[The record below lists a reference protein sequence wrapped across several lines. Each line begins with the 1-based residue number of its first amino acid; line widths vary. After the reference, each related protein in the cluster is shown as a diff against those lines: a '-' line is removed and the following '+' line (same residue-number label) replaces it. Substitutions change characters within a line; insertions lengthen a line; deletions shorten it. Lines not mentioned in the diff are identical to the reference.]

1 MSEADDSGQGT
12 SDQFVCVF
20 NRDRDSYQVPLALDE
35 AGMLEVLVTDY
46 YAPDKGSPLLPGF
59 LRRKQHPD
67 LSRNRAVADRL
78 AFAVQY
84 AALALR
90 LPMGRVWRFIGRR
103 LGKRAVKLARM
114 RRAHLYCYHH
124 YLPAEVHE
132 GATLIT
138 FVFHPLPQRYLPALR
153 EDAGIFPEARV
164 SFGEEQS
171 REPAFH
177 PPIPWDRMDA
187 IVCASQVTADT
198 LAAEGVDPAKLAVI
212 PYGAPGTGPV
222 QGAHRREGGCRF
234 LFVGQGVQRKGLHHL
249 IRAWQ
254 SAPRGDAE
262 LTIVSYA
269 CDPDIAGMI
278 TDPSIRLIGY
288 QERDALAALFAE
300 SDVFAMPSMVEGFG
314 LVYLEALA
322 HGCHVLGTRQTGLPD
337 LDLDAASVTLVEAG
351 DIDAL
356 SEALDG
362 LTERARDE
370 GFDRTA
376 IAEQANRWTEAD
388 FRGAIADHA
397 RRVLVA
403 KRGQG
408 EYPSAYRAGPG
419 RQG

>member
-1 MSEADDSGQGT
+1 MSEADETGQRASET
-12 SDQFVCVF
+12 FVCVF
-20 NRDRDSYQVPLALDE
+20 NRDRDSYQVPLALHE
-35 AGMLEVLVTDY
+35 AGMLEALVTDY
-46 YAPDKGSPLLPGF
+46 YAPDKASSRLPGF
-59 LRRKQHPD
+59 LRRKQHPN
-67 LSRNRAVADRL
+67 LPRKRAVADRL

-90 LPMGRVWRFIGRR
+90 FPMGPVWRFVGRR
-103 LGKRAVKLARM
+103 LGERAAKLAQARE
-114 RRAHLYCYHH
+114 AHLYCYHH
-124 YLPAEVHE
+124 YLPAQVDERAALV
-132 GATLIT
+132 T

-153 EDAGIFPEARV
+153 EDAEAYPEARR
-164 SFGEEQS
+164 SFEEEQS

-198 LAAEGVDPAKLAVI
+198 LEAEGVDPEKLAVI
-212 PYGAPGTGPV
+212 PYGTPNTERV
-222 QGAHRREGGCRF
+222 QQVERREGGCRF

-269 CDPDIAGMI
+269 CDPDIAAMI
-278 TDPSIRLIGY
+278 TDPSIRLLGY
-288 QERDALAALFAE
+288 QEREALAELFAQ

-337 LDLDAASVTLVEAG
+337 LDLNEASATPVEAG
-351 DIDAL
+351 DVDAL
-356 SEALDG
+356 GVALDA
-362 LTERARDE
+362 LIERANGE
-370 GFDRTA
+370 GFDRAA

-388 FRGAIADHA
+388 FRAAIADHA
-397 RRVLVA
+397 LRVLSA

-408 EYPSAYRAGPG
+408 AYPTAYRAGPG
-419 RQG
+419 RRG